1 MKKGYAPAVVLL
13 AGILWG
19 TLGLF
24 SRHLKAAGFGPFEIT
39 FVRVSISFLAT
50 VIPVALFARALLV
63 VHLRD
68 LWCFLGSG
76 IVSVLFFSACYFRGL
91 ELTSLAVATVLLYTA
106 PIFVVLLS
114 ALIFHD
120 PITKKKLVA
129 LVLAFVGYI
138 LVAGIGGAAVVF
150 QRLFVLPRS
159 RLFLFALLYL
169 WEACHAEGILRADTD
184 ALQLSVLYAR
194 QRGDG

>member
-1 MKKGYAPAVVLL
+1 MKKGYAPAIVLL

-24 SRHLKAAGFGPFEIT
+24 SRYLKAAGFGPFEIT

-91 ELTSLAVATVLLYTA
+91 EYT
-106 PIFVVLLS
+106 
-114 ALIFHD
+114 
-120 PITKKKLVA
+120 
-129 LVLAFVGYI
+129 
-138 LVAGIGGAAVVF
+138 
-150 QRLFVLPRS
+150 
-159 RLFLFALLYL
+159 
-169 WEACHAEGILRADTD
+169 
-184 ALQLSVLYAR
+184 
-194 QRGDG
+194 

>member
-1 MKKGYAPAVVLL
+1 MKKGYAPAIVLL

-50 VIPVALFARALLV
+50 IIPVALFARALLV

-76 IVSVLFFSACYFRGL
+76 IVSVLFFR
-91 ELTSLAVATVLLYTA
+91 
-106 PIFVVLLS
+106 
-114 ALIFHD
+114 
-120 PITKKKLVA
+120 
-129 LVLAFVGYI
+129 
-138 LVAGIGGAAVVF
+138 
-150 QRLFVLPRS
+150 
-159 RLFLFALLYL
+159 
-169 WEACHAEGILRADTD
+169 HAI
-184 ALQLSVLYAR
+184 S
-194 QRGDG
+194 GDWN